1 MSVTY
6 NTRIKNKRDTA
17 ANWEREN
24 PVLLNGEIILVD
36 TAAGDLRQKI
46 GDGVKTYTQL
56 PFTDEVLNT
65 ALNNKYNKTGGE
77 VSGNVKIDGTLT
89 LDIDDPDYDSG
100 ITFSKS
106 LDTNNGT
113 ILTLTGYADNTSYR
127 PVIRNIHDPV
137 NNYDAATKKYVDEQV
152 VHPSSYLVALNNDGT
167 IADKT
172 SSLTYSKVKSEL
184 TDYKTDVYL
193 DVIYGTSRL
202 HIPASQDM
210 DTNNGPI
217 VFAGPIRMLDGNIT
231 EAVFLLDTSNELTP
245 YYTTRENALYKT
257 SDLATNYNSELAYPT
272 VKGVW
277 NTFQRKPVVIWEVDG
292 INVTAGLN
300 AIQADI
306 SENPSWQLTGLD
318 MTPFKRIKIYS
329 KGGQGQTNAGTT
341 GAMILEMSL
350 DPRMAITTKGG
361 HYVGSVMSQKPN
373 DANRYASLTCAVS
386 ADKTSFVV
394 LRQTSLYGTA
404 ATTNND
410 IGASVVLIE
419 GYYD

>member
-202 HIPASQDM
+202 HIPAS
-210 DTNNGPI
+210 
-217 VFAGPIRMLDGNIT
+217 
-231 EAVFLLDTSNELTP
+231 
-245 YYTTRENALYKT
+245 
-257 SDLATNYNSELAYPT
+257 
-272 VKGVW
+272 
-277 NTFQRKPVVIWEVDG
+277 
-292 INVTAGLN
+292 
-300 AIQADI
+300 
-306 SENPSWQLTGLD
+306 
-318 MTPFKRIKIYS
+318 
-329 KGGQGQTNAGTT
+329 
-341 GAMILEMSL
+341 
-350 DPRMAITTKGG
+350 
-361 HYVGSVMSQKPN
+361 
-373 DANRYASLTCAVS
+373 
-386 ADKTSFVV
+386 
-394 LRQTSLYGTA
+394 
-404 ATTNND
+404 
-410 IGASVVLIE
+410 
-419 GYYD
+419 